1 MTKFKELTHQ
11 RNERPSGEDVE
22 AKHQVFKPIC
32 SMYGIFI
39 STYIC
44 WVTFKILEQMLVNI
58 PAPWFAYGK
67 DVWPFAEFLAMQQLQ
82 TWPNRRWCPD
92 CLDFISFA
100 HSQNTIIPMIQNT
113 IPIGSMYTIYILTF
127 GVYGW
132 QMLPYIAYMDSM
144 GYKTISPITI
154 FPIIIFAVVIKYL

>member
-1 MTKFKELTHQ
+1 MASIAVNFQRATSVFSWRKTMTKFKELTHQ

-113 IPIGSMYTIYILTF
+113 IPIGSMYTIYI
-127 GVYGW
+127 Y
-132 QMLPYIAYMDSM
+132 
-144 GYKTISPITI
+144 
-154 FPIIIFAVVIKYL
+154 